1 MLGSF
6 TNMNKNQLFL
16 ELTNREI
23 SCTESQIDQLEQ
35 FMHHVLSWNEKF
47 NLTAIKDEESF
58 MEKMIFD
65 SAIALTDLDLSNKKV
80 IDVGTGAGFPG
91 VVLYL
96 LNPNINLTLLDSTNK
111 KIELLKSY
119 AVDNGYNYQAVTA
132 RAEEY
137 AREHREE
144 YDYVVARA
152 VAPLNILLELC
163 VPLLKVGGTFIAMK
177 GPGLEEELNLCSNAL
192 KKLNCHIHKV
202 IEDEL
207 PESLEKRN
215 IIYIVKDK
223 PTNNKYPREYK
234 DIKKLPL

>member
-1 MLGSF
+1 MLGSILS
-6 TNMNKNQLFL
+6 MNKEKLIL
-16 ELTNREI
+16 ELQKREI
-23 SCTESQIDQLEQ
+23 ACSEEQANQLEQ
-35 FMHHVLSWNEKF
+35 FMYHVLSWNEKF

-65 SAIALTDLDLSNKKV
+65 SAIALTDLDLTDKKV
-80 IDVGTGAGFPG
+80 IDIGTGAGFPG
-91 VVLYL
+91 VVLSIL
-96 LNPNINLTLLDSTNK
+96 SPNMNLTLLDSTNK

-119 AVDNGYNYQAVTA
+119 AQEKGYQYEAVTA

-144 YDYVVARA
+144 YDYVFARA

-163 VPLLKVGGTFIAMK
+163 VPLLKVGGSFIAMK
-177 GPGLEEELNLCSNAL
+177 GPGLKEELELCSNAL

-207 PESLEKRN
+207 PESLEDRN
-215 IIYIVKDK
+215 IIYITKDK
-223 PTNNKYPREYK
+223 PTHDKYPREYK

>member
-1 MLGSF
+1 MSGSI
-6 TNMNKNQLFL
+6 TNMNKEKLLL
-16 ELTNREI
+16 ELKNREI
-23 SCTESQIDQLEQ
+23 SCNEQQADELER
-35 FMHHVLSWNEKF
+35 FMHHILSWNEKF

-65 SAIALTDLDLSNKKV
+65 SAIALTDLDLSDKKV
-80 IDVGTGAGFPG
+80 IDIGTGAGFPG
-91 VVLYL
+91 VVIYL
-96 LNPNINLTLLDSTNK
+96 LNPKMNLTLLDSTGK
-111 KIELLKSY
+111 KIELLKKY
-119 AVDNGYNYQAVTA
+119 ASENGYNYQAVTA

-144 YDYVVARA
+144 FDYVFARA

-163 VPLLKVGGTFIAMK
+163 IPLLKVGGSFIAMK
-177 GPGLEEELNLCSNAL
+177 GPGLEEELELCSGAL

-215 IIYIVKDK
+215 LIYITKDK
-223 PTNNKYPREYK
+223 STHSKYPREYK

>member
-1 MLGSF
+1 
-6 TNMNKNQLFL
+6 MNKERLLL
-16 ELTNREI
+16 ELNKREI
-23 SCTESQIDQLEQ
+23 VCNKEQAEQLEK
-35 FMHHVLSWNEKF
+35 FMHHILSWNEKF
-47 NLTAIKDEESF
+47 NLTAIKDEEAF

-65 SAIALTDLDLSNKKV
+65 SAIALTDLDLTDKKV
-80 IDVGTGAGFPG
+80 IDIGTGAGFPG
-91 VVLYL
+91 VIIYL
-96 LNPNINLTLLDSTNK
+96 LNPKVNLTLLDSTGK
-111 KIELLKSY
+111 KIELLKAY
-119 AVDNGYNYQAVTA
+119 AKENGYKYNAVTA

-137 AREHREE
+137 AQSHREE
-144 YDYVVARA
+144 YDYVFARA

-163 VPLLKVGGTFIAMK
+163 IPLLKVGGSFIAMK

-215 IIYIVKDK
+215 LIYITKDK
-223 PTNNKYPREYK
+223 ETPKKYPREYK